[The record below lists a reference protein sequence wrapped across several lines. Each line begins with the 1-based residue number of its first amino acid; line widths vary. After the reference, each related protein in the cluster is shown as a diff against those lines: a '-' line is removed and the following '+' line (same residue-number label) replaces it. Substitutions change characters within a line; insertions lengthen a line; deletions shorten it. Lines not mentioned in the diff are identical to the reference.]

1 MTTGTTDT
9 TNTKRAKRANTT
21 NTTKTAVRA
30 HPKGSKKV
38 ITENN
43 DEHGDD
49 DGEKGR

>member
-1 MTTGTTDT
+1 MMTTLTTI
-9 TNTKRAKRANTT
+9 AVIPS
-21 NTTKTAVRA
+21 TKTAVRA

-43 DEHGDD
+43 DGHGDDD